1 VITSLELKETK
12 KKLLTQIA
20 FNISQSEP
28 IDTDKQSD
36 IRGNRLEQRTV
47 KVYDDLYGI
56 KGWVGLKRII
66 WVKREITLKGK
77 NSTTVDQAF
86 FISSLERPAS
96 FFQKAIRGHWAI
108 ENSLHYI
115 KDVAFAEDAS
125 TIRTKNA
132 PVNFSTI
139 RTISLTLLRKQGF
152 TNIKQAMR
160 LIAFD
165 VKKLYGML
173 A

>member
-1 VITSLELKETK
+1 LSGLRETK
-12 KKLLTQIA
+12 KKLLHQIE
-20 FNISQSEP
+20 FNLSQSEP
-28 IDTDKQSD
+28 IDTDEDAD
-36 IRGNRLEQRTV
+36 IRGNRIELRTV
-47 KVYDDLYGI
+47 KVYDDLYEI
-56 KGWVGLKRII
+56 EGWAGLKRII
-66 WVKREITLKGK
+66 SVRREITIKGK
-77 NSTTVDQAF
+77 NITSVDQAF
-86 FISSLERPAS
+86 FISSLDRPAS

-125 TIRTKNA
+125 TIRTKNG

-139 RTISLTLLRKQGF
+139 RTIALTLLRRHGF
-152 TNIKQAMR
+152 TNIKQAIR

-165 VKKLYGML
+165 VKKLYKML